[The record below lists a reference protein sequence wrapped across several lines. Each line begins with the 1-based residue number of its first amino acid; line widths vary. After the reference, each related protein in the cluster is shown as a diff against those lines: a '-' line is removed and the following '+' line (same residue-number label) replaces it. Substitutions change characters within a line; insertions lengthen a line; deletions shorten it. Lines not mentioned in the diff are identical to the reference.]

1 MKLTHITACAVAT
14 LLVAGCASRG
24 NPSMSF
30 GGKLVEHSL
39 LRIDDHVSFALEDGP
54 ETRNF
59 TVSCNAEQA
68 WLLYSDL
75 RAGRSYP
82 VTGPR
87 YGVRKELVERQAQAL
102 KALPE
107 VGRACQAARPDWRE
121 VQRSP
126 DGTFTL
132 IDIAS
137 VETSD
142 GALFFW
148 GAFDYPRMDFD
159 LPYRA
164 PFGQKRERFRLEC
177 QTKSYAQMSGFD
189 VDERG
194 RVTDGRVEG
203 TKAKPSVI
211 GADTNS
217 DYLALFK
224 AACGG
229 ASAVQ
234 ALAVFAP
241 RAKAM
246 PDPRGLTA
254 ISPQVTNA
262 ISQLG
267 LPPAPKRLK
276 RIVLEGTWTRDGKT
290 TSTRSEVQIE
300 PDAAASIFRARSRD
314 ADGTRA
320 QFASFAGLI
329 DLSAFVNFLPGSA
342 TISQVMTDLS
352 LTGDWQRM
360 TVGSELRYATK
371 KLSLFSMMGGVTY
384 DYTTVC
390 KIVGVSAAAELHAEL
405 SGEAK
410 RLECRMERDSLG
422 RTNSYV
428 YLTDYGYAVQL
439 GEAAAKPPS
448 EGVKRITAV
457 EQ

>member
-1 MKLTHITACAVAT
+1 MIHITACAVAA
-14 LLVAGCASRG
+14 LLAAGCASRG

-59 TVSCNAEQA
+59 TVSCDAEQA
-68 WLLYSDL
+68 WLLYTDL
-75 RAGRSYP
+75 RTGRSYP

-87 YGVRKELVERQAQAL
+87 FGVRKELVERQAQAL

-107 VGRACQAARPDWRE
+107 VERACRAARPDWRE

-137 VETSD
+137 VGTSD

-177 QTKSYAQMSGFD
+177 QTKSYAQVSGFD
-189 VDERG
+189 IDERG
-194 RVTDGRVEG
+194 RVTDGRIDG
-203 TKAKPSVI
+203 AKAKSNAI
-211 GADTNS
+211 GTDTNS
-217 DYLALFK
+217 DYQALFK

-229 ASAVQ
+229 TSAAQ
-234 ALAVFAP
+234 ALPVFAP
-241 RAKAM
+241 RAKSM

-254 ISPQVTNA
+254 LSPEVTA
-262 ISQLG
+262 AVSRSG

-276 RIVLEGTWTRDGKT
+276 RVVLEGTWTRDGKT
-290 TSTRSEVQIE
+290 TPTRSEVQIE
-300 PDAAASIFRARSRD
+300 PDATASLFRTRTRE
-314 ADGTRA
+314 ADGTRG
-320 QFASFAGLI
+320 QFASFAGLA
-329 DLSAFVNFLPGSA
+329 DLSAFVNFLPGPA
-342 TISQVMTDLS
+342 TISQVVTDLS

-371 KLSLFSMMGGVTY
+371 KLSLFSMMGGTTY

-390 KIVGVSAAAELHAEL
+390 KIVGVSAAAELHADL

-410 RLECRMERDSLG
+410 RLQCHMEPDSLG
-422 RTNSYV
+422 RTSTYA

-439 GEAAAKPPS
+439 GEAGAKPPS
-448 EGVKRITAV
+448 EGVKKITAV